1 MIIINPI
8 ESTMGIKTVTKLQL
22 SLKRILPSSVH
33 KFNVFRQDFNQEVD
47 DFKLSNMYFVILSD
61 YLIVTLLGLTKTV
74 ARRRRRQSK
83 TTNGREQII
92 SQKNGRAIKRI
103 GECFRDLYERYKAA
117 IFRPMLFK
125 LSSNHAWGPQSFRR
139 K

>member
-61 YLIVTLLGLTKTV
+61 YLIVTLLGITKTV
-74 ARRRRRQSK
+74 ARRRR
-83 TTNGREQII
+83 
-92 SQKNGRAIKRI
+92 
-103 GECFRDLYERYKAA
+103 
-117 IFRPMLFK
+117 
-125 LSSNHAWGPQSFRR
+125 
-139 K
+139 